1 MTEKPE
7 WFQLVDSDEQISD
20 FVKPRRA
27 GKRIPATAV
36 LASLAIIVGGAF
48 FANANGETSANA
60 ETVSVASSTASNP
73 TTAPSTTSDST
84 QKGIHNPTTKNGD
97 APAIG
102 QLPQGGGRD
111 GEDDDFGDDGDRS
124 RFDGNHDG
132 DREHHRGPVPAS
144 ATSTED

>member
-48 FANANGETSANA
+48 FANANGETSASA
-60 ETVSVASSTASNP
+60 ETTAVAAPVTP
-73 TTAPSTTSDST
+73 TDST
-84 QKGIHNPTTKNGD
+84 NPVATPATPRGGAASD
-97 APAIG
+97 TPAIG
-102 QLPQGGGRD
+102 NLPQNGGHDDDQYGD
-111 GEDDDFGDDGDRS
+111 GEGDDEMGD
-124 RFDGNHDG
+124 D
-132 DREHHRGPVPAS
+132 
-144 ATSTED
+144 